1 MLDTPAAVAAR
12 LPALRRR
19 RARSRRWRAVILQGG
34 GWTLSGLALFV
45 LLFPVLVMLST
56 SLKTLNDVYRV
67 PPSWVPAPL
76 TLQNF
81 ADIWA
86 RYPLGAYMRNSLI
99 IGVGA
104 TVLNLAAAIP
114 AGYAVARLRFRGRQ
128 GFMLLLLLIQMF
140 SPIVVLI
147 PLFKIMAALH
157 WLDTY
162 WALIVTNTVFTLAFS
177 TWMLASY
184 FRAIPAEIEEAAL
197 VDGCTRPQ
205 TILRIVIPVAAPG
218 VVTTIIYVFITAWN
232 EFIFALTFISR
243 TEMRTLTVGLYTF
256 IGRWAV
262 QWHYLMAAALVGVVP
277 VVILFMFV
285 ERHLVRGLALGSVK

>member
-1 MLDTPAAVAAR
+1 MAHGPATLAVPLREAAG
-12 LPALRRR
+12 R
-19 RARSRRWRAVILQGG
+19 RARSRLWRALVLHGG
-34 GWTLSGLALFV
+34 GWALSAVALGV
-45 LLFPVLVMLST
+45 LLFPIFVMLST
-56 SLKTLNDVYRV
+56 SVKTLNEVYQV
-67 PPSWVPAPL
+67 PPVWVPAAV
-76 TLQNF
+76 TWRNF
-81 ADIWA
+81 VDIWTK
-86 RYPLGAYMRNSLI
+86 YPLRTYMLNSLI
-99 IGVGA
+99 IGAG
-104 TVLNLAAAIP
+104 TTCLNLLAAIP

-128 GFMLLLLLIQMF
+128 AFMLLLLLIQML

-162 WALIVTNTVFTLAFS
+162 WSLIVTNTVFTLAFS

-197 VDGCTRPQ
+197 VDGCSRRQ
-205 TILRIVIPVAAPG
+205 AILRVAIPLAAPG

-232 EFIFALTFISR
+232 EFVFALTFISR

-262 QWHYLMAAALVGVVP
+262 QWHYLMAAALVGVLP
-277 VVILFMFV
+277 VVILFMLV
-285 ERHLVRGLALGSVK
+285 ERHLVRGLALGAVK